1 MEPLL
6 SFLEKYLDPSLSN
19 ILILVV
25 ISFYILYNSVTK
37 SPDFMESLGYFK
49 LRKIKKIEYAI
60 NSENIDQK
68 HKAILKDHYS
78 ILQTSR
84 ALSIA
89 PDKARI
95 ERSIEIYEKIGKY
108 CTLKEIYL
116 SIDILGY
123 DFHEMGINDIK
134 SELKSLEQT
143 HEITKR
149 NFLIFIFISLV
160 SFAALIIFSD
170 FQIKLDDFYHFDFL
184 IYLLMLMTMATVIPK
199 MIIENISSIKVL
211 TSIILIKN
219 EQEAAQDTGSSQ

>member
-6 SFLEKYLDPSLSN
+6 GFLEKYLDPSLSN
-19 ILILVV
+19 ILILVL
-25 ISFYILYNSVTK
+25 IGFYILYNSVTK

-68 HKAILKDHYS
+68 YKAILKEHYS

-95 ERSIEIYEKIGKY
+95 ERSIEIYGKIGKY

-116 SIDILGY
+116 SINILGY
-123 DFHEMGINDIK
+123 YFYEMEMSDIK
-134 SELKSLEQT
+134 IELKSLEKH
-143 HEITKR
+143 HERSKR
-149 NFLIFIFISLV
+149 NFIIFFFVVFV
-160 SFAALIIFSD
+160 SFGVLLIASD
-170 FQIKLDDFYHFDFL
+170 FQIDFNDFYHFDMAMFVLMFTITAMIMPKL
-184 IYLLMLMTMATVIPK
+184 IIDR
-199 MIIENISSIKVL
+199 ISAIKVL

-219 EQEAAQDTGSSQ
+219 EQEVSQDTSSS

>member
-25 ISFYILYNSVTK
+25 IGFYILYSSVTK
-37 SPDFMESLGYFK
+37 SPNFMESLGYFK

-60 NSENIDQK
+60 NSENIEQK
-68 HKAILKDHYS
+68 YKDILKDHYS

-89 PDKARI
+89 PDKAKI
-95 ERSIEIYEKIGKY
+95 ERSIEIYGKIGKY

-123 DFHEMGINDIK
+123 SFYEMEINDIK
-134 SELKSLEQT
+134 SELKSLEET

-149 NFLIFIFISLV
+149 NFLILIFVTIV

-170 FQIKLDDFYHFDFL
+170 FQIKLDDFYNFDMV
-184 IYLLMLMTMATVIPK
+184 IYLLMFITMATVIPK
-199 MIIENISSIKVL
+199 IVIDNISAIKVL

-219 EQEAAQDTGSSQ
+219 EQAAARDTGSS